1 MLGRPEAAPFP
12 LSPTVTLNLG
22 SYEKFAA
29 SLGLAT
35 ALSVVHFALINSINE
50 MEKNN

>member
-1 MLGRPEAAPFP
+1 MLARPEAAPFP

-35 ALSVVHFALINSINE
+35 LSVVHFALINSINE